1 MPIVPLSIARV
12 SDQLRTN
19 SALSAIAKTQSDLL
33 TVQNQISTGKR
44 VNVPSDDPSA
54 AAIIQQ
60 LQKTL
65 ASRDG
70 YAANL
75 QSATSQLGEVDS
87 TLGDLTNVLQQAET
101 IASAN
106 VGSDVTAAQRAA
118 AAELVRSLTSQ
129 ALSTANKQ
137 FHGVYLFAGDRST
150 TAPFVDSNGKIKYV
164 GSSTVLQNQFDENS
178 LLPFEVNGEK
188 VFGALTT
195 QVAGTVNLT
204 PALAANTR
212 LIDLGGAAGNGVHPG
227 SIRIGNGSATADV
240 DLTQAGNIGDVIS
253 AINKAGLP
261 GITASLGTNG
271 IQLTGAGNLS
281 VNEIGGGTTALD
293 LGVFTAV
300 GAGAGTPINGQ
311 SLAAQVTPLTR
322 LSTLR
327 SGAGL
332 DLSGLTLTN
341 GGITT
346 PVNFSGAQTVE
357 DLLNIVNGSKAGVL
371 ARINSTGTG
380 IDIVNPTQGTALTVS
395 ENGGT
400 TAAQLG
406 VRNFT
411 TATKLSVLNGG
422 QGVRTIA
429 GPDFQITRRDGTA
442 FSVDANG
449 LNTVQDVINAINT
462 ADGGAGV
469 TAGFNGN
476 TNGITLTDSTGGGG
490 VLLVSPLNASS
501 AALDLGLTTAAVG
514 NTVTGTDVNPVQSTG
529 LFANLAKLT
538 SALLNN
544 DTTAI
549 TAAGVGIQADHD
561 RVVLARGEAGS
572 QVKGLEARQ
581 TQLDGENIATK
592 SLLSNLQD
600 TDFTTAVTRFQALQ
614 TSLQA
619 NYQLT
624 AKVLHLSLLDFLA

>member
-1 MPIVPLSIARV
+1 M
-12 SDQLRTN
+12 
-19 SALSAIAKTQSDLL
+19 
-33 TVQNQISTGKR
+33 
-44 VNVPSDDPSA
+44 
-54 AAIIQQ
+54 
-60 LQKTL
+60 
-65 ASRDG
+65 
-70 YAANL
+70 
-75 QSATSQLGEVDS
+75 
-87 TLGDLTNVLQQAET
+87 
-101 IASAN
+101 
-106 VGSDVTAAQRAA
+106 
-118 AAELVRSLTSQ
+118 
-129 ALSTANKQ
+129 
-137 FHGVYLFAGDRST
+137 
-150 TAPFVDSNGKIKYV
+150 
-164 GSSTVLQNQFDENS
+164 
-178 LLPFEVNGEK
+178 
-188 VFGALTT
+188 
-195 QVAGTVNLT
+195 
-204 PALAANTR
+204 
-212 LIDLGGAAGNGVHPG
+212 
-227 SIRIGNGSATADV
+227 
-240 DLTQAGNIGDVIS
+240 
-253 AINKAGLP
+253 
-261 GITASLGTNG
+261 
-271 IQLTGAGNLS
+271 
-281 VNEIGGGTTALD
+281 
-293 LGVFTAV
+293 
-300 GAGAGTPINGQ
+300 
-311 SLAAQVTPLTR
+311 
-322 LSTLR
+322 
-327 SGAGL
+327 
-332 DLSGLTLTN
+332 
-341 GGITT
+341 
-346 PVNFSGAQTVE
+346 
-357 DLLNIVNGSKAGVL
+357 LNIVNGSKAGVL

-476 TNGITLTDSTGGGG
+476 TNGITLTDTTGGGG